1 MAATETGTPFL
12 RSLSVDK
19 PPDAISC
26 QFAPPFEG
34 AILTLLKRC
43 PGGSPQ
49 QLPPGEERQPAAL
62 HLSFVGPFFAEM
74 NHEDAII
81 AFVFLLASVIWLIR
95 LSDTDRRR

>member
-1 MAATETGTPFL
+1 MATTETETPFL

-19 PPDAISC
+19 RPDAISC
-26 QFAPPFEG
+26 QFAPPLKG

-43 PGGSPQ
+43 HGGSPQ

-81 AFVFLLASVIWLIR
+81 AFVFLLASVVWLIR
-95 LSDTDRRR
+95 SSDADRGR